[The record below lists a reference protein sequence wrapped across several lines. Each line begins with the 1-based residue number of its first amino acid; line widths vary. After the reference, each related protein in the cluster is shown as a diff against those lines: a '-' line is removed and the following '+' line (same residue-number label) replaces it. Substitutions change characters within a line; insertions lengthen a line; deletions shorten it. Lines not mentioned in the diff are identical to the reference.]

1 MAILS
6 FLLMLFFEAPQQT
19 VVVGPDD
26 GMKVT
31 TDAPDERRD
40 FLTIRGKTDFGT
52 VTIKHPD
59 PVSSL
64 VKLVTGKP
72 NRKKGLTIQYLEFP
86 AR

>member
-6 FLLMLFFEAPQQT
+6 FLLMLFFQAPQQM
-19 VVVGPDD
+19 VMVGPDD

-40 FLTIRGKTDFGT
+40 FLTM
-52 VTIKHPD
+52 
-59 PVSSL
+59 
-64 VKLVTGKP
+64 
-72 NRKKGLTIQYLEFP
+72 QYLEFP